1 MLSAKKRSLMPRH
14 FVPFG
19 YFPDS
24 SHCGRGVCGGTSGR
38 WRRRGGCQCREAPF
52 KKCVVA
58 PPSSIF
64 ASFHSAA
71 YRGSSL
77 LLLLRFRCLLF
88 SIIVKQ
94 QPKHG
99 TFHNLKK
106 SFLKKH
112 SSCFY
117 VFARYLILDTK
128 MIKIKEISRE
138 NVGCITVKTI
148 LGKFVNPIVALE
160 HDERRRVLN
169 LRAIMSCRHLT
180 RKISSVR
187 YSFTALCRPR
197 S

>member
-24 SHCGRGVCGGTSGR
+24 SHCGRGAAALRGDG
-38 WRRRGGCQCREAPF
+38 GGCQCREAPF
-52 KKCVVA
+52 KKWVVG

-77 LLLLRFRCLLF
+77 LLLPRFRCLLF

-99 TFHNLKK
+99 TFHNLEKY
-106 SFLKKH
+106 FLKKH

-117 VFARYLILDTK
+117 VCARFLILHTK
-128 MIKIKEISRE
+128 VIKIKEISRE
-138 NVGCITVKTI
+138 NAGCITVKMI
-148 LGKFVNPIVALE
+148 LGKFVDPIAALQ